1 MRLKKGSP
9 GSRGKQPGYPILS
22 MLDQQLIRARQGYI
36 SMIPKIKKILYTT
49 DLSPNS
55 EYVFRYAINSAMK
68 HDAKIVILYV
78 IEALSPT
85 GQSLLSAYLNTDF
98 QQKLLPKNVKDAHDQ
113 ILKNLQ
119 KFCQTEL
126 QDDPG
131 AIDRVETIKTCE
143 GYPAEV
149 ILKEADKMNC
159 DAIVMGNHG
168 KGVISQTF
176 LGSVS
181 KRVLRRT
188 KKPVFIIPLPTTTA
202 A

>member
-1 MRLKKGSP
+1 
-9 GSRGKQPGYPILS
+9 
-22 MLDQQLIRARQGYI
+22 
-36 SMIPKIKKILYTT
+36 MIPKIKKILYTT

-55 EYVFRYAINSAMK
+55 EYVFRYAINSAIK
-68 HDAKIVILYV
+68 HDAKIVVLYV
-78 IEALSPT
+78 IEALPPT
-85 GQSLLSAYLNTDF
+85 GQSLLSAYLNTDL
-98 QQKLLPKNVKDAHDQ
+98 QKKLLTKNVEQANDQ
-113 ILKNLQ
+113 ISKNLR

-131 AIDRVETIKTCE
+131 AIDRVETIETCE

-149 ILKEADKMNC
+149 ILKEADRLNC

-188 KKPVFIIPLPTTTA
+188 RKPIFIVPLPTA